1 MITKLMSPQ
10 ADRAI
15 IITSLPILTSTTT
28 LTLAPT
34 NHPTT
39 TIGPAAAIQNIDP
52 EDEATDL
59 TDEEEATVKE
69 EGEVTRGGGEVTREE
84 EVVTPGEAATTEVG
98 EDRDTPT
105 EEKD

>member
-1 MITKLMSPQ
+1 MITELMSPQ

-15 IITSLPILTSTTT
+15 IITSLPILTFTSTPT
-28 LTLAPT
+28 LTLAHPT
-34 NHPTT
+34 TT

-84 EVVTPGEAATTEVG
+84 EVVTPGEAATAEVG
-98 EDRDTPT
+98 EDRHTYRR
-105 EEKD
+105 

>member
-1 MITKLMSPQ
+1 MITELMSPQ

-28 LTLAPT
+28 PTLAPT
-34 NHPTT
+34 NHPTTT

-84 EVVTPGEAATTEVG
+84 EVVTPGEAATAEVG
-98 EDRDTPT
+98 EDRHTYRR
-105 EEKD
+105 